1 MPTRFATSPGAKIP
15 FLTFTGIAPKNEAT
29 CQQNRRPCRMVDGRP
44 GATAAGGFPA
54 GRAEGAMKT
63 KLPFTAGE
71 WDAVRWAAGAV
82 TEAAQADD
90 AARRAARF
98 ADLRSILAELRG
110 RYGNH
115 PLLWETEAD
124 FTPGPEAAAE
134 LYRLAEA
141 AAVAVNWPT
150 LSIRLSLAHVLAEEL
165 DQRAEARE
173 ALLACRDELPWSL
186 EADCVAWATL
196 LSACPPDVPA
206 DLAGSKWGTGRT
218 VAVGGAK

>member
-1 MPTRFATSPGAKIP
+1 MKI
-15 FLTFTGIAPKNEAT
+15 
-29 CQQNRRPCRMVDGRP
+29 
-44 GATAAGGFPA
+44 
-54 GRAEGAMKT
+54 

-90 AARRAARF
+90 GPAGRPVRRPAGHPGRAAGPARGPP
-98 ADLRSILAELRG
+98 AAVGDRG
-110 RYGNH
+110 RLH
-115 PLLWETEAD
+115 PDARGRGRVV
-124 FTPGPEAAAE
+124 PAG
-134 LYRLAEA
+134 RGG
-141 AAVAVNWPT
+141 AVAANWPT

-165 DQRAEARE
+165 DLRAEARD

-196 LSACPPDVPA
+196 LAACPPDLPA
-206 DLAGSKWGTGRT
+206 GLAGSKWGTGRT

>member
-1 MPTRFATSPGAKIP
+1 
-15 FLTFTGIAPKNEAT
+15 
-29 CQQNRRPCRMVDGRP
+29 
-44 GATAAGGFPA
+44 
-54 GRAEGAMKT
+54 MKT

-90 AARRAARF
+90 ADRRVARF

-124 FTPGPEAAAE
+124 FTPEPLAAAE

-141 AAVAVNWPT
+141 AAVAADWPT
-150 LSIRLSLAHVLAEEL
+150 LSIRLSLARVLAEEL
-165 DQRAEARE
+165 DLRADARE
-173 ALLACRDELPWSL
+173 TLLACRDELPWSL
-186 EADCVAWATL
+186 EADCMAWATL
-196 LSACPPDVPA
+196 LAACPPDLPA
-206 DLAGSKWGTGRT
+206 DLVGSRWGTGRS
-218 VAVGGAK
+218 VAVGGAE